1 MKGCL
6 QFFAAVSLAA
16 LHACVTGRCARSG
29 RAFLAAYARSRASL
43 DPQLTAAR
51 LQSCRVCPIFFR
63 PLATCGTPLR
73 RGLRSLG
80 CHCHMP
86 TKAAGPANCW
96 AYDETAG
103 TNHIGWPAALNSFP
117 PAAHV

>member
-51 LQSCRVCPIFFR
+51 LQSC
-63 PLATCGTPLR
+63 
-73 RGLRSLG
+73 
-80 CHCHMP
+80 HCHMP